1 MCVITNYVEQITVTI
16 KKEGNY
22 EYYKSITLVL
32 CCMIAIAHDHS
43 SLFDKCAVT
52 GCVAC
57 EPSANIEDGNT
68 KILAFGYSHSATSL
82 PMNLG

>member
-1 MCVITNYVEQITVTI
+1 MSII
-16 KKEGNY
+16 
-22 EYYKSITLVL
+22 KSITLVL
-32 CCMIAIAHDHS
+32 CVASIAIAHDHS

-68 KILAFGYSHSATSL
+68 KNIGVWLQPTFRDFSADESGMTGFF
-82 PMNLG
+82 PGHEGERPEK